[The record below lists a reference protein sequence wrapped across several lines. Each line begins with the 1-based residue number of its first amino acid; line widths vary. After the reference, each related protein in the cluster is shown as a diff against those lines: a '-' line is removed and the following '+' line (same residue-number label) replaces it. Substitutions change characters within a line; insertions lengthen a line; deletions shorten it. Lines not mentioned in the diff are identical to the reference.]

1 MPRVRVRYFIDILWL
16 WHHTIKYY
24 IQKLNYIF
32 NCSMVFCDSYF
43 CNISKSPI
51 CHGVF
56 SRLRQQKFWMSQ
68 YGYNR
73 KNPWYQHRQFST
85 TEPIFTKILHNIA
98 ALVALL
104 NHAYT
109 RRYPIPFLNAGA
121 TKVWSL
127 PFFYKIGCHATSL
140 EISEKEV
147 QIVHL
152 HPKCFHLVKRLSKS
166 VQCIL
171 HLEEIIK
178 KDKARNA
185 WQSLV
190 NSPLGAA
197 VSPPSK

>member
-104 NHAYT
+104 NHAFNRPNNVEMYLFFVVLLNLFT
-109 RRYPIPFLNAGA
+109 NPGCRATIGLYVLHDQTTECSWKWASCKHHNFATVSRGHVCVFVYP
-121 TKVWSL
+121 
-127 PFFYKIGCHATSL
+127 
-140 EISEKEV
+140 
-147 QIVHL
+147 
-152 HPKCFHLVKRLSKS
+152 RLTF
-166 VQCIL
+166 
-171 HLEEIIK
+171 
-178 KDKARNA
+178 
-185 WQSLV
+185 
-190 NSPLGAA
+190 G
-197 VSPPSK
+197 